1 MVVKASL
8 PFGEWRPDVALLDNQ
23 FAAIA
28 ENVYA
33 GANSYLPFQ
42 GLAPLT
48 SEQLPGRV
56 CGLAFART
64 ATGSYVLYAG
74 NETALFKWAG
84 AARWTDVSR
93 TTGGAYTVAPGHKW
107 SFAQFGTQLVA
118 THIGDAVQVI
128 NVDSGTN
135 FAALAGS
142 PPQATSVAVIGDFLV
157 LSGLVSNQR
166 MIHWS
171 AINDTTGWI
180 IGTNLSDI
188 QEFPDNGPVQGV
200 AGGQIGFVIQDRGIR
215 SMQFLPGDLNTIF
228 NFSLVEREK
237 GGMATFGHVFT
248 RGVLFFVSEDGF
260 YAIGT
265 GQPAIG
271 ANAVNDWY
279 RANSDPV
286 LRDRTLAIAD
296 PHKPRVLW
304 AFHTGANPDAY
315 DRILIYDWSLNKW
328 TYSTE
333 VAQMYASLAS
343 SGIDLD
349 TDIAGDPLDPL
360 LDSAA
365 ASLDS
370 YAYIGGRPVVAAVD
384 VNGILGFLDGNNLAA
399 TMETT
404 EAHLSPGLRTFVSA
418 AYPQVDASAVTV
430 AIGEREQLQDP
441 RTFGNPQGVE
451 HTGHAYVFS
460 SARLHRF
467 RVSVPANA
475 TWTHAQ
481 GVMVEAQ
488 PDGEG

>member
-1 MVVKASL
+1 
-8 PFGEWRPDVALLDNQ
+8 
-23 FAAIA
+23 
-28 ENVYA
+28 
-33 GANSYLPFQ
+33 
-42 GLAPLT
+42 
-48 SEQLPGRV
+48 
-56 CGLAFART
+56 
-64 ATGSYVLYAG
+64 
-74 NETALFKWAG
+74 
-84 AARWTDVSR
+84 
-93 TTGGAYTVAPGHKW
+93 
-107 SFAQFGTQLVA
+107 
-118 THIGDAVQVI
+118 
-128 NVDSGTN
+128 
-135 FAALAGS
+135 
-142 PPQATSVAVIGDFLV
+142 
-157 LSGLVSNQR
+157 
-166 MIHWS
+166 
-171 AINDTTGWI
+171 
-180 IGTNLSDI
+180 
-188 QEFPDNGPVQGV
+188 
-200 AGGQIGFVIQDRGIR
+200 
-215 SMQFLPGDLNTIF
+215 MQFLPGDLNTIF

-304 AFHTGANPDAY
+304 VSYRRQPDAY

-328 TYSTE
+328 TSSTE

-399 TMETT
+399 TMETA

-441 RTFGNPQGVE
+441 RTLAIRRGWNTPATPTCSRLPGCI
-451 HTGHAYVFS
+451 GS
-460 SARLHRF
+460 GSACPPMPPGPMPR
-467 RVSVPANA
+467 
-475 TWTHAQ
+475 
-481 GVMVEAQ
+481 G
-488 PDGEG
+488 